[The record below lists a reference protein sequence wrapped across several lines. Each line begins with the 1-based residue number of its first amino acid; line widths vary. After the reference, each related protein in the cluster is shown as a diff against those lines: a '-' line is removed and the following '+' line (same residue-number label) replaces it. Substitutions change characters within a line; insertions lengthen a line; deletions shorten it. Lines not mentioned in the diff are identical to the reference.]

1 MQGGVAP
8 VEVAAGVEVVGHFQT
23 GFFKRDKGG
32 AVGQQFGFERAP
44 PPASAWVVPGR
55 ALS

>member
-1 MQGGVAP
+1 MEP
-8 VEVAAGVEVVGHFQT
+8 VEVVVGVEVVDPLQA

-44 PPASAWVVPGR
+44 PPASAWVVPGG